1 MATPPSF
8 RDLARSKQSAASEFS
23 SFKGVSLRGVAAA
36 VNGGLPP
43 PTPSNTPTPT
53 PTPSVTPTSTLTPTP
68 SLTPSITPTN
78 TMTPS
83 VTPTFTPTPS
93 VTPSNTPSPAVLSRS
108 ITVSEFQ
115 DFDDEI
121 QLVGDDTTYPDMAV
135 FYNGS
140 SPDWQS
146 PVNMYIFLDGINIA
160 VVTFNSDRMG
170 TPYYLVTETG
180 GFRYYQN
187 FSNGRVD
194 FYSS

>member
-8 RDLARSKQSAASEFS
+8 RDLARFKQSAASEFS

-43 PTPSNTPTPT
+43 PTPSHTPTPT
-53 PTPSVTPTSTLTPTP
+53 Q
-68 SLTPSITPTN
+68 TPSITPSPTRTQTPSITPSTTPTN

-93 VTPSNTPSPAVLSRS
+93 VTPSNTPSPAVLSTS
-108 ITVSEFQ
+108 VM
-115 DFDDEI
+115 
-121 QLVGDDTTYPDMAV
+121 VGTTDYTAKVGMLGDSATYPTMAIY
-135 FYNGS
+135 FNNNS
-140 SPDWQS
+140 STWES
-146 PVNMYIFLDGINIA
+146 PINMYIFLDGVQICTVA
-160 VVTFNSDRMG
+160 YNSDRVN
-170 TPYYLVTETG
+170 TPYYIVTATG

-194 FYSS
+194 FYSA

>member
-43 PTPSNTPTPT
+43 PTPSHTPTPT
-53 PTPSVTPTSTLTPTP
+53 RTPTVTPTVTMTQTPSVTPSV
-68 SLTPSITPTN
+68 TPTN

-83 VTPTFTPTPS
+83 VTPTHTPTPS
-93 VTPSNTPSPAVLSRS
+93 VTPSNTPSPAVL
-108 ITVSEFQ
+108 TTGVQ
-115 DFDDEI
+115 
-121 QLVGDDTTYPDMAV
+121 VGETDYTAKVRMLGDSATYPTMAI
-135 FYNGS
+135 FFNDT
-140 SPDWQS
+140 SPTWES
-146 PVNMYIFLDGINIA
+146 PINMYIFLDGVQICTVAYNA
-160 VVTFNSDRMG
+160 DRFN
-170 TPYYLVTETG
+170 TAYYIVTELG

-194 FYSS
+194 FYSA